1 MTEANTTA
9 ASSADKYFRA
19 VHGRREPMLDSIL
32 RQSLIEHDLRPMQ
45 VDDQAGRLLQLLTL
59 IRRPQRV
66 LEVGTFVGYS
76 AIHIARGLPE
86 GGRLISLERDS
97 SLVAVA
103 MTNIAAAGV
112 ADRVE
117 VVEADAETYLR
128 GIEPKSFD
136 MVFIDAEKKTYPQ
149 YLKLCYPLLAN
160 DGLLVADDAL
170 AIGDFSGEPDG
181 DAAGAVHAIDTY
193 NRAVARSE
201 QLFSALI
208 PTKNGLMV
216 SHKR

>member
-1 MTEANTTA
+1 VTEANTTA
-9 ASSADKYFRA
+9 ANYADRYFRA
-19 VHGRREPMLDSIL
+19 VHGRRETMLDSLL
-32 RQSLIEHDLRPMQ
+32 RESLIENELRPMQ
-45 VDDQAGRLLQLLTL
+45 IDDQTGRLLQLLTL
-59 IRRPQRV
+59 IRRPRRV

-86 GGRLISLERDS
+86 GGSLISLERDA

-103 MTNIAAAGV
+103 RANIATAGV
-112 ADRVE
+112 ADRIEIVE
-117 VVEADAETYLR
+117 TQAEPYLR
-128 GIEPKSFD
+128 VLEPKSFD
-136 MVFIDAEKKTYPQ
+136 MIFIDADKKAYPE
-149 YLKLCYPLLAN
+149 YLKLCYPLLAS

-201 QLFSALI
+201 QLFSAI
-208 PTKNGLMV
+208 VPTKNGLMI
-216 SHKR
+216 SYKR